1 MVTVVYLDLHLE
13 KGLLKFYNST
23 VFLDK
28 SLQIQPVFSSPHF
41 FTLSAVICVLRI
53 RVKNMPFHIHIQ
65 VYLVVFPLDVL
76 NWTTLVLKMTN
87 LKSWEV
93 WLYTIIILLHC
104 SMLLYFQISFFSHIL
119 HCCYLVFSFVR
130 NLWYLVKL
138 VSFFYQNWFQSFS
151 TLTVNVLLCINLW
164 TMILNHWSW

>member
-41 FTLSAVICVLRI
+41 PTLSAVICVLRI

-65 VYLVVFPLDVL
+65 VYLVVFSLDVL
-76 NWTTLVLKMTN
+76 NWTTLFLKMTN

-104 SMLLYFQISFFSHIL
+104 SKLLYFQISFFSHIL

-138 VSFFYQNWFQSFS
+138 VSF
-151 TLTVNVLLCINLW
+151 
-164 TMILNHWSW
+164 LNQY

>member
-41 FTLSAVICVLRI
+41 PTLSAVICVLRI

-65 VYLVVFPLDVL
+65 VYLVVFSLDVL
-76 NWTTLVLKMTN
+76 NFEYNFVPENEKFKELRSITVHNNNPFTL
-87 LKSWEV
+87 
-93 WLYTIIILLHC
+93 
-104 SMLLYFQISFFSHIL
+104 
-119 HCCYLVFSFVR
+119 
-130 NLWYLVKL
+130 
-138 VSFFYQNWFQSFS
+138 
-151 TLTVNVLLCINLW
+151 
-164 TMILNHWSW
+164 